1 LKFEDISRLAD
12 LVKTSGLSEIE
23 IEEDGV
29 RLRISNGE
37 VRPLRSEL
45 PPVPSRPVPTH
56 DYVAPEPVE
65 TVGGPI
71 RHGDDGNDFFFIKSP
86 MVGTFYGAPSP
97 DVPNFVEVNA
107 EIEPTTVVCI
117 IEAMKVMNE
126 IQADVNG
133 IIVDVLVK
141 NGQTVEYGQPLF
153 KVKKP

>member
-1 LKFEDISRLAD
+1 MKFEDISRLAD

-23 IEEDGV
+23 IEENGV

-37 VRPLRSEL
+37 VKPLRPEL
-45 PPVPSRPVPTH
+45 LPVPSRPVPTH
-56 DYVAPEPVE
+56 DYIVSEPVE
-65 TVGGPI
+65 TIGGFV
-71 RHGDDGNDFFFIKSP
+71 RHGDDGDGFFFIKSP
-86 MVGTFYGAPSP
+86 MVGTFYGAPAP

-126 IQADVNG
+126 IQADVKG